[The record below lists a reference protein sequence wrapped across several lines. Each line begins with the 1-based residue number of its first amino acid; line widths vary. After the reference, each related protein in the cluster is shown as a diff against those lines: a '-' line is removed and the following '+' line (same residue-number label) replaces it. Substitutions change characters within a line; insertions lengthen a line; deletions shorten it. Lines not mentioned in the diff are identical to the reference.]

1 MTRWHCQACAKVVSA
16 KQALRTRLVMI
27 GMEKLP
33 VGRGGRSVGVGMGV
47 ASNVDV
53 AVEDVLGSLP

>member
-1 MTRWHCQACAKVVSA
+1 
-16 KQALRTRLVMI
+16 MI